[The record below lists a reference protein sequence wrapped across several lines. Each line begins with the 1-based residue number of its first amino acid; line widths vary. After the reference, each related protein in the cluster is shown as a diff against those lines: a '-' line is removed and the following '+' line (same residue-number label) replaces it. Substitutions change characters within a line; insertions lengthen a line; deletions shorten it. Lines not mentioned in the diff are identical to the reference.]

1 MRRRF
6 GHLPV
11 LMAAALLGGP
21 VVALSAA
28 APEAHVP
35 AALVFPVFD
44 MAPWAYF
51 DEGCRPQGV
60 AVDSLRV
67 IADQAGLPLVLRH
80 ERNVDALEAATR
92 AQDRTSRAAQEA
104 VLVRLSSFAERPGMA
119 KVGDLAVFDIEL
131 RVVPAPNVVLPTMSA
146 MAGRRIGMDR
156 DELRVGEKL
165 AALGAQPQ
173 PFDDYPGMIDAMLA
187 GRLDGVAGLG
197 EGLVY
202 ALRYRPSGPELLRRG
217 IPLRRDPVWLHVGWN
232 APADWSP
239 RLRDA
244 VGVFV
249 ESGRFTTLRDR
260 YLSRAAKAPLKT
272 RQDCSVEGG

>member
-6 GHLPV
+6 GPLPV
-11 LMAAALLGGP
+11 LLAAALLGGP
-21 VVALSAA
+21 VDAA
-28 APEAHVP
+28 RAAGPDAQAP

-51 DEGCRPQGV
+51 DESCRPQGI
-60 AVDSLRV
+60 AVESLRA
-67 IADQAGLPLVLRH
+67 IADHAEVPLVLRH
-80 ERNVDALEAATR
+80 ERDVDALEAATR
-92 AQDRTSRAAQEA
+92 AQDRTAAAAQEA
-104 VLVRLSSFAERPGMA
+104 VLVRLSSFAERPGMG

-131 RVVPAPNVVLPTMSA
+131 RVVPAPDVVLPAMSA

-156 DELRVGEKL
+156 DELRVGEQL
-165 AALGAQPQ
+165 DALGARAQS
-173 PFDDYPGMIDAMLA
+173 FDDYPAMVDAMLA
-187 GRLDGVAGLG
+187 GQLDGVAGLG

-202 ALRYRPSGPELLRRG
+202 ALRYRASGPDLLRRG
-217 IPLRRDPVWLHVGWN
+217 IPLRRDPVWLHLGWN

-249 ESGRFTTLRDR
+249 ESGRFATLRDR
-260 YLSRAAKAPLKT
+260 YLSRAAKAPFKT
-272 RQDCSVEGG
+272 RQDCAAGGG